1 MSPTLTSIAMLL
13 SLVLAP
19 PTTGVGAPPS
29 DAEAESP
36 VPLSPSDPSA
46 VAPIPPAL
54 EPSPVAAYCAG
65 CGGGC
70 RFDVGSSCAPAKI
83 LGMNSCRTNII
94 DVPWDEGV
102 LTVCHCDRDG
112 GTLCE
117 GALAF
122 GSIERDAMEQ
132 EAITVVASGG
142 TLPADGS
149 FFVALNRDESVV
161 RWKCSGTVAG
171 RVAIA

>member
-13 SLVLAP
+13 SFVLAP
-19 PTTGVGAPPS
+19 TPTGVGAPPS
-29 DAEAESP
+29 DAESP
-36 VPLSPSDPSA
+36 VPLSPSDPST

-70 RFDVGSSCAPAKI
+70 DFDAGSSCAPAGVY
-83 LGMNSCRTNII
+83 GMDACSTDIH
-94 DVPWDEGV
+94 DLDYGGDEP
-102 LTVCHCDRDG
+102 LTVCQCDRSG
-112 GTLCE
+112 GSLCE
-117 GALAF
+117 GTLAF

-142 TLPADGS
+142 TLPADGP
-149 FFVALNRDESVV
+149 FFVALNRHESVV